1 MRMLALDFF
10 IKVLAW
16 TMFVAPM
23 ITFVVLSA
31 YMVMGAAKDDDV
43 IMGLVVAGGSI
54 FGVGAVVLFLT
65 YMTDFSLSKFLGA

>member
-1 MRMLALDFF
+1 MLALDFF

-65 YMTDFSLSKFLGA
+65 YMTDFSLARFLGA

>member
-1 MRMLALDFF
+1 MLALDFF

-16 TMFVAPM
+16 TMFVAPI
-23 ITFVVLSA
+23 ITFVTLSG

-54 FGVGAVVLFLT
+54 FGVGAVILFLT
-65 YMTDFSLSKFLGA
+65 YMTDFSLTKFLGA

>member
-1 MRMLALDFF
+1 MLALDFF